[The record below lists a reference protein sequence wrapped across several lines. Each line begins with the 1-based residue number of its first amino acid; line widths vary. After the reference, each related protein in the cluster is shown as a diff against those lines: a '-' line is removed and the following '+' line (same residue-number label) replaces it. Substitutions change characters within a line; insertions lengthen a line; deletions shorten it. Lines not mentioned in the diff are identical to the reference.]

1 MQLYPL
7 PAVIALFGWMYM
19 YFVAGW
25 QDLLFPPAPAPG
37 QTPAALTMKDV
48 LVAPGPLSILW
59 LLLGIV
65 AFLFWARIEKIW
77 PFGPNEIREE
87 FSCI

>member
-1 MQLYPL
+1 
-7 PAVIALFGWMYM
+7 
-19 YFVAGW
+19 
-25 QDLLFPPAPAPG
+25 
-37 QTPAALTMKDV
+37 MKDV